1 MKKKFPAIALLGISL
16 FFAACTPP
24 IPPDVL
30 ASYAEQEV
38 QCANGEVVVK
48 GSENTTNVLQAGI
61 DLYLVSCPE
70 AVVTID
76 NQTTEPNIVVTDNS
90 AAEPEMCNAFEFKT
104 SLMNQFST
112 IVYYGE
118 GLDGIVLNPNAVA
131 GLLTGEISNW
141 NDPLIAESNPEFELP
156 DMPVTFVE
164 VEKLHASD
172 QAFIDWIATIT
183 GKNIEIKPAKVVPD
197 FQTLL
202 QDFGTLNG
210 VMSVLPSNVIYDNA
224 LTYANLKINELDFLF
239 ESSAFASAASQVFI
253 NEENGNVIGSLDPE
267 VQPATDIGTSE
278 TSNSWHGISYYDFGL
293 CKDDENNSA
302 RTFMRFLSRLD
313 AQGQLETYGYFPL
326 TEPLRVKVAGK
337 IGEKLPTPSFNP
349 EDLAQN

>member
-1 MKKKFPAIALLGISL
+1 MAKKTVFISL
-16 FFAACTPP
+16 ISLSLLISACTPP

-38 QCANGEVVVK
+38 QCANGEVKVK
-48 GSENTTNVLQAGI
+48 GSDNTLNVLQAGI

-70 AVVTID
+70 SLVSVD
-76 NQTTEPNIVVTDNS
+76 NETSEPNIVVTDDS
-90 AAEPEMCNAFEFKT
+90 AAEPEMCNASEVKT

-118 GLDGIVLNPNAVA
+118 GLDGIVLNPEAAA
-131 GLLTGEISNW
+131 GLMSGEITKW
-141 NDPLIAESNPEFELP
+141 NDPLIASSNPEFELP
-156 DMPVTFVE
+156 EIPVTFVE

-172 QAFIDWIATIT
+172 QAFIDWISTIT
-183 GKNIEIKPAKVVPD
+183 GKTIEIKPNKIVPD

-210 VMSVLPSNVIYDNA
+210 VMSVLPSNIIYDNA
-224 LTYANLKINELDFLF
+224 LTYANLKINDQDFLF
-239 ESSAFASAASQVFI
+239 DSSSFASAASQVFI
-253 NEENGNVIGSLDPE
+253 KEDNGNVLGFLDPE

-278 TSNSWHGISYYDFGL
+278 ISNSWHGISYYSYGL
-293 CKDDENNSA
+293 CKDDEINSA

-313 AQGQLETYGYFPL
+313 AQGQLETFGYFPL

>member
-76 NQTTEPNIVVTDNS
+76 NQATEPNIVVTDNS

-172 QAFIDWIATIT
+172 QAFIDWISTIT
-183 GKNIEIKPAKVVPD
+183 GKNIEIKPTKVV
-197 FQTLL
+197 
-202 QDFGTLNG
+202 
-210 VMSVLPSNVIYDNA
+210 
-224 LTYANLKINELDFLF
+224 
-239 ESSAFASAASQVFI
+239 ESSYTKTERALI
-253 NEENGNVIGSLDPE
+253 LELGRIGNNVNQIAKA
-267 VQPATDIGTSE
+267 VNTDIAGTGAFDKVKLL
-278 TSNSWHGISYYDFGL
+278 HLLISIDQQL
-293 CKDDENNSA
+293 RELRPDD
-302 RTFMRFLSRLD
+302 R
-313 AQGQLETYGYFPL
+313 
-326 TEPLRVKVAGK
+326 
-337 IGEKLPTPSFNP
+337 
-349 EDLAQN
+349 